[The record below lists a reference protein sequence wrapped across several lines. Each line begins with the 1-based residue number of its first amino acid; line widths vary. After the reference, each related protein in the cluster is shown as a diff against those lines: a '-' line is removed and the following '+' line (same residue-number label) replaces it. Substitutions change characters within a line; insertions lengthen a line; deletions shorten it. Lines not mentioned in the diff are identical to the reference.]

1 MTASFKGLCLGI
13 KGSLYKPVAGCYL
26 AFRGFLPPALPE
38 TKDLSGQPLGV
49 GGESTTGFY
58 LILCFYSSHPGPT
71 STRLSQTSQLL

>member
-26 AFRGFLPPALPE
+26 AFTGFLPPALPE

-49 GGESTTGFY
+49 GGEHHWLLPPSLF
-58 LILCFYSSHPGPT
+58 LFIT
-71 STRLSQTSQLL
+71 SWAHFD